1 MNNQNYLTVS
11 EASKLTGKSE
21 GTIRILLKEL
31 VQVYLRDPHTCT
43 SLLVQVKGDNKRK
56 FYKISEEVLLNRI
69 NNTITNTYISKDET
83 FNNTYASSPE
93 TIKSTYTST
102 NSEQEILLLQ
112 NWLNDKDLTIED
124 LKKRLDVRDVEVA
137 RIHDLLENQQKISLH
152 TQMLLDKNMIQLE
165 AKIEANKVK
174 ERKKFLGLF

>member
-31 VQVYLRDPHTCT
+31 VQVYQKDPQTCT

-56 FYKISEEVLLNRI
+56 FYKISEEVLLNRL
-69 NNTITNTYISKDET
+69 NRTSTSAYTSKDET
-83 FNNTYASSPE
+83 FNNTFTSPPE
-93 TIKSTYTST
+93 TITNTYTGT

-124 LKKRLDVRDVEVA
+124 LKKRLDVREIEVA

-152 TQMLLDKNMIQLE
+152 SQVLLEKNNLLLEDKKKETQK
-165 AKIEANKVK
+165 
-174 ERKKFLGLF
+174 KKFLGLF